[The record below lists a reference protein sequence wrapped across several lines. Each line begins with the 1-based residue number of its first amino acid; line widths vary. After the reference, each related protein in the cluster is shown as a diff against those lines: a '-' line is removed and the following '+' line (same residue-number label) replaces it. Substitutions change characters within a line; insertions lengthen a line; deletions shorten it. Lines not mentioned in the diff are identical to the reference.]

1 MPTARSWTEGLLR
14 EQARAV
20 ADVGTLLRFRAAH
33 VRRPRAFRVGLL
45 VFALATA
52 AIAVVPAYLPGAGG
66 PGRAQDVLLL
76 LPTALAG
83 LVLVAVVSAVAS
95 GGGRELLARDPAS
108 IHPISPTT
116 DHLGA
121 LVLAPLNIAWLLQA
135 WTLLGAASYGGGAAA
150 DPAGRDAAVAG
161 AGHRGRPGGGLDG
174 RGCAS
179 AEVR

>member
-14 EQARAV
+14 DQARAV

-52 AIAVVPAYLPGAGG
+52 AIAVVPAYL
-66 PGRAQDVLLL
+66 AQDVLLL

-95 GGGRELLARDPAS
+95 GGGR
-108 IHPISPTT
+108 
-116 DHLGA
+116 
-121 LVLAPLNIAWLLQA
+121 
-135 WTLLGAASYGGGAAA
+135 
-150 DPAGRDAAVAG
+150 
-161 AGHRGRPGGGLDG
+161 
-174 RGCAS
+174 
-179 AEVR
+179 